1 MSTVRQRLRV
11 RTWVIV
17 GSAVL
22 VIAGASVYWF
32 VLRGSPVEAA
42 QSERQSV
49 AATLTTLEKTVTGT
63 GTLTPAVHED
73 VSFTSA
79 GTVTSVP
86 VAAGDTVTAGQTLAT
101 IDTLSLDADVLAARA
116 TLTKAQA
123 TLAASQDD
131 ADGTDASDAQIAS
144 NNKQVELAQSQV
156 DTAEDRLA
164 GATLTAPVDGVLTSV
179 DLAVGDVVS
188 GSGSSGS
195 SGSSGGGAGAAG
207 GGTTT
212 ATATTMS
219 SAAFTI
225 VGTDSWTVAITVDE
239 ADVAALAVGNQA
251 ELTVDTLTDVVFGT
265 VTEIG
270 LISTS
275 TRGVAGY
282 PVTITVTGNPDG
294 LNDGVSADVS
304 VIYERRTDVLTV
316 PSAAVR
322 QVDGASVVDQLAAD
336 GSETTTAVTVG
347 ETSGSTVEITD
358 GLAEGDEVLV
368 TIVRQSTDQTRSG
381 QTSQDGQTGQT
392 DQTGGFPG
400 GGTMPDGSSFPGG
413 GTMPGG
419 QGGPNGG

>member
-1 MSTVRQRLRV
+1 MSTVRGRLRV
-11 RTWVIV
+11 RTWVII
-17 GSAVL
+17 GAAVL

-32 VLRGSPVEAA
+32 VLRDSPVESA

-49 AATLTTLEKTVTGT
+49 AASLTTLEKSVTGT

-79 GTVTSVP
+79 GTVTSVLM
-86 VAAGDTVTAGQTLAT
+86 ATGDTVTVGQTLAT

-144 NNKQVELAQSQV
+144 NSKQVELAQSQV
-156 DTAEDRLA
+156 ATAEEKLA
-164 GATLTAPVDGVLTSV
+164 GATLTAPVDGILTSV

-188 GSGSSGS
+188 GSGSSGN
-195 SGSSGGGAGAAG
+195 SGSSAGAGAAG
-207 GGTTT
+207 GGTA
-212 ATATTMS
+212 ATATTTS
-219 SAAFTI
+219 SAPFTI

-239 ADVAALAVGNQA
+239 ADVAALTVGNQA

-294 LNDGVSADVS
+294 LNDGVSTDVS
-304 VIYERRTDVLTV
+304 VIYERRSDVLTV

-347 ETSGSTVEITD
+347 ETTGSSVEITD
-358 GLAEGDEVLV
+358 GLVEGDEVLV

-381 QTSQDGQTGQT
+381 QTGQTGQS
-392 DQTGGFPG
+392 GEFPG
-400 GGTMPDGSSFPGG
+400 GGTMPDGSTFPGG

>member
-1 MSTVRQRLRV
+1 MSTVMGRLRV

-17 GSAVL
+17 GAAVL

-49 AATLTTLEKTVTGT
+49 AASLTTLEKSVTGT
-63 GTLTPAVHED
+63 GTLTPAVRED
-73 VSFTSA
+73 VSFSSG
-79 GTVTSVP
+79 GTVTSVL

-123 TLAASQDD
+123 TLAASEDD

-144 NNKQVELAQSQV
+144 SAKQVELAQSQV
-156 DTAEDRLA
+156 TAAEDKLA
-164 GATLTAPVDGVLTSV
+164 GATLTAPVDGILTTV
-179 DLAVGDVVS
+179 DLTVGDVVTGSGGSS
-188 GSGSSGS
+188 GSGSGS
-195 SGSSGGGAGAAG
+195 AAGAMTAG
-207 GGTTT
+207 
-212 ATATTMS
+212 ATATTTS
-219 SAAFTI
+219 SASFTI
-225 VGTDSWTVAITVDE
+225 VGTDAWAVAITVDE

-251 ELTVDTLTDVVFGT
+251 ELTVDSLSDVVFGT

-294 LNDGVSADVS
+294 LNDGVSADVE
-304 VIYERRTDVLTV
+304 VIYERRSDVLTV

-322 QVDGASVVDQLAAD
+322 QVDGTSVVDQLAAD
-336 GSETTTAVTVG
+336 GSETTTTVTVG
-347 ETSGSTVEITD
+347 ETTGSSVEITE

-368 TIVRQSTDQTRSG
+368 TVVRQSTDETRSG
-381 QTSQDGQTGQT
+381 QTGQTGQT
-392 DQTGGFPG
+392 GEFPG
-400 GGTMPDGSSFPGG
+400 GGTMPDGSTFPGG
-413 GTMPGG
+413 GMMPGGQGG